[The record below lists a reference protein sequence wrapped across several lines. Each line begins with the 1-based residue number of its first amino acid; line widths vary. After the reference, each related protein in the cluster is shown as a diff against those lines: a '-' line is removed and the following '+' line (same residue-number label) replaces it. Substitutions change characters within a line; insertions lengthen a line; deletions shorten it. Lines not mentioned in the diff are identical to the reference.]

1 MKHPTTLFIN
11 KSACAVFLLCAVS
24 FGAFARGGGGCFLR
38 DTPIAMADGTSKPI
52 GSVKAGDLL
61 LTCALDGS
69 VAKSRVQDIYSL
81 EVDGYL
87 EVTVGSII
95 LKVTPEHPFFV
106 GDGAFRTALS
116 LSPGDTVYAFDG
128 RALRPQSIASIRRV
142 DSRAMVF
149 NLSAE
154 SPNTFLANGFL
165 VHNKGGGC
173 FLGNTPILMADGSAK
188 EIQSVRIGDTLLT
201 SSPDGTAVP
210 SRVREIFNLD
220 VHEYLEVDIGGIVLR
235 VTAEHPF
242 FVGDGQFKTI
252 GSLKPGDAVY
262 TFDGL
267 ALSLRRIA
275 SIKPVTAKA
284 IVFNLSADNPNT
296 FVAGGMLVHNK
307 GGGCFLGNTPV
318 AMADGSAKN
327 IGEIKIGDM
336 VRTCAVDGKTVT
348 ARVSDIISLDADG
361 YLEVVIDGV
370 ILRVTR
376 EHPFYVGNGEFR
388 NIGTLSEGDFVY
400 AFDGKALAKKRI
412 ASMKSVLNPVR
423 VYNLSV
429 DGPNT
434 FVAGGMLVHNKGG
447 GFHGGGFHGGGY
459 HGSRSGSRSSY
470 SAGDEWGF
478 FAFVILFF
486 GICLIVKIIEYRES
500 HPINVTPSSSS
511 DKIYGSSAIAKRAA
525 LAKEYI
531 DKIVVEDSSFTE
543 ESLKKVARH
552 AFMTLQEAWEKRNYR
567 LMDGLTTKALQTRH
581 VAQLDGLRRDHE
593 INKIDRIK
601 INRIEIVNVCYSP
614 ARKVRE
620 FSAIIDATA
629 LDYYIDDRSHSFI
642 RGDLSPSRF
651 QEMYVF
657 REGFGEPWL
666 LAVIEQAKET
676 KRMRAKNVYDPGK
689 SAGQGDAEAKPSL
702 PVVSGL
708 TRMERELDRL
718 ARRDVLWNRDALV
731 ERVSLL
737 FTQVYMHREGGDAIP
752 PGSCSPE
759 IAKMFVAEDLS
770 RAAEDIS
777 VEYRN
782 FCVRSCFVTSFKNG
796 SVPEFTARITAHAQ
810 RKITRR
816 GDVILQDNDLR
827 EFTEYWT
834 FTRSGG
840 DWLLSKIGVSWFA
853 RIGS

>member
-1 MKHPTTLFIN
+1 MKHPSKPLI
-11 KSACAVFLLCAVS
+11 KCAFALFLLVAIS

-38 DTPIAMADGTSKPI
+38 DTPITLADGTSKPI
-52 GSVKAGDLL
+52 SSVKAGDVL

-69 VAKSRVQDIYSL
+69 AAKSRVQDIYSL

-87 EVTVGSII
+87 EVQIGSIT
-95 LKVTPEHPFFV
+95 LKVTEEHPFFV
-106 GDGAFRTALS
+106 GDGAFRTAVS
-116 LSPGDTVYAFDG
+116 LRPGDTVYAFDG
-128 RALRPQSIASIRRV
+128 RALRPESIASIRKI
-142 DSRAMVF
+142 DSRVTVF

-173 FLGNTPILMADGSAK
+173 FLEGTPILMADGSVR
-188 EIQSVRIGDTLLT
+188 EISSVRIGDTLLT

-210 SRVREIFNLD
+210 SRVREIFSLD
-220 VHEYLEVDIGGIVLR
+220 VNEYLEVDIGGMALR

-242 FVGDGQFKTI
+242 FVGDGQFKSI
-252 GSLKPGDAVY
+252 SSLKPGDAVY
-262 TFDGL
+262 AFDGH

-275 SIKPVTAKA
+275 SIKLVKAKA
-284 IVFNLSADNPNT
+284 IVYNLSADSPHT

-307 GGGCFLGNTPV
+307 GGGCFLGSTPITI
-318 AMADGSAKN
+318 ADGTSKN
-327 IGEIKIGDM
+327 IGEIKIGDI
-336 VRTCAVDGKTVT
+336 VRTCAADGKPVT

-361 YLEVVIDGV
+361 YLEVGIDGA

-388 NIGTLSEGDFVY
+388 NIGTLSKGDFVY
-400 AFDGKALAKKRI
+400 AFDGTALAKKRI
-412 ASMKSVLNPVR
+412 TSVKSVSSPVR

-434 FVAGGMLVHNKGG
+434 FVADGMLVHNKGG
-447 GFHGGGFHGGGY
+447 GGYHGGGY
-459 HGSRSGSRSSY
+459 HGGSRGTGSSSSY
-470 SAGDEWGF
+470 SAGDEWGA

-486 GICLIVKIIEYRES
+486 GICLIVKIVEYREN
-500 HPINVTPSSSS
+500 HPKNVTPSASS

-525 LAKEYI
+525 LARDCI
-531 DKIVVEDSSFTE
+531 DKIVGEDSSFAE
-543 ESLKKVARH
+543 ESLKKVAGH
-552 AFMTLQEAWEKRNYR
+552 AFRTLQEAWEKRDYR

-581 VAQLDGLRRDHE
+581 ESQLAGLRRDHE

-601 INRIEIVNVCYSP
+601 INRIEIVHICYSP

-629 LDYYIDDRSHSFI
+629 QDYYIDDRSHSFL

-651 QEMYVF
+651 QEIYVF

-666 LAVIEQAKET
+666 LAVIEQTKET
-676 KRMRAKNVYDPGK
+676 KRMRAKNVYEPGK
-689 SAGQGDAEAKPSL
+689 SAVQGDAEAKPSL

-718 ARRDVLWNRDALV
+718 ARRDVLWNRDAMV

-737 FTQVYMHREGGDAIP
+737 FTQVYMHREGGDVIP
-752 PGSCSPE
+752 QGSCFPE
-759 IAKMFVAEDLS
+759 IAKMFGAEDLS

-782 FCVRSCFVTSFKNG
+782 FCVRSCYVTSFKNG

-816 GDVILQDNDLR
+816 GDVVLQDNDLR

-840 DWLLSKIGVSWFA
+840 AWLLSKIGVSWFG
-853 RIGS
+853 RID